1 MCAAFLAG
9 EWSRVG
15 AEASWL
21 SAASRYSRPSS
32 SRRPCRSCDL
42 HAAHDGVARCP
53 AILPDIVV
61 VSMLASFPPAL
72 LAHLPGLL
80 WRSSMHILLSS
91 VHSPYTIRWCLAI
104 GQTAGACVCPTQSH
118 LSDVNTLASP
128 EAHIYMRIYPTP
140 TRAPDPLCPYST
152 QSARTVRR
160 APAHPGAHMH
170 VYAHTFTPHT
180 CPRYV
185 NLGGIFSC

>member
-1 MCAAFLAG
+1 MVACRYRSVRGVRCVSSF
-9 EWSRVG
+9 SFFFI
-15 AEASWL
+15 AEAMSHL
-21 SAASRYSRPSS
+21 RPTCSAL
-32 SRRPCRSCDL
+32 SRRALSGFSTRHRRRQHARHSSPSPARTPPRS
-42 HAAHDGVARCP
+42 
-53 AILPDIVV
+53 
-61 VSMLASFPPAL
+61 
-72 LAHLPGLL
+72 L